1 MLGCYRAEWMRIMQ
15 AITTEQMATLVKLQS
30 IEIETNRIHQ
40 KLSAVEKK
48 LESLD
53 AEVQG
58 FAKGIEDSDTRLD
71 VLKKLYRS
79 HESDTDLNLSRIKK
93 SQEKLRAVKNN
104 KEYQSILKEIEDIE
118 LINSEI
124 EDKMLECLDEIE
136 TAERSYAQKKA
147 EYEQLKAH
155 VNDEKG
161 VIRQEVEAGEKRL
174 SELEMEWKE
183 VSGKIDPTLMKTYKT
198 VRENRDTAVVAV
210 ENATCLGCHL
220 NIPHQLYN
228 ELHRCDS
235 LTFCPHCQRIIYWK
249 DSVE

>member
-1 MLGCYRAEWMRIMQ
+1 MQ
-15 AITTEQMATLVKLQS
+15 AITNEQMATLVKLQS
-30 IEIETNRIHQ
+30 IEIETNRIHL

-53 AEVQG
+53 TEIQA
-58 FAKGIEDSDTRLD
+58 FAKGIEDSDARLD
-71 VLKKLYRS
+71 VLRKLYRS
-79 HESDTDLNLSRIKK
+79 YESDTDLNFSRIKK

-118 LINSEI
+118 VLNSGI

-136 TAERSYAQKKA
+136 TAERSHAQRKA
-147 EYEQLKAH
+147 EYEQLKEH
-155 VNDEKG
+155 VNDEKE
-161 VIRQEVEAGEKRL
+161 VIQQETEAGKIRL

-198 VRENRDTAVVAV
+198 VRESRDTAVVAV

-220 NIPHQLYN
+220 NIPPQLYN